1 MAKDLVRNG
10 RGGALNT
17 EPPCLPFS
25 CCVSHWA
32 GGLTNI
38 SGNRLD
44 CMIYDRTSMQF
55 LWCLAGLEGR
65 ETEGE
70 AQCALL
76 SLCGERVRGGV
87 LTWEAAR

>member
-1 MAKDLVRNG
+1 MMTMPQSLQSASGMPDLPCVPGLHRPRLTERRTRVG
-10 RGGALNT
+10 RAQ
-17 EPPCLPFS
+17 
-25 CCVSHWA
+25 
-32 GGLTNI
+32 
-38 SGNRLD
+38 
-44 CMIYDRTSMQF
+44 MIMRG
-55 LWCLAGLEGR
+55 CLAGLEGR